1 MKSLLLL
8 LFIPVACFSQDI
20 KGKWST
26 IDDNSGEQKSVVE
39 IFERS
44 GKFYGKI
51 VKIIVKPG
59 EDPDPVCD
67 KCPEDDPRY
76 HKKIVGM
83 EILKNLEKSGMAYD
97 EGHILDPEIGKIY
110 KCKLW
115 VEDGELKVRGFWG
128 PFYRTQTWKKIQ

>member
-8 LFIPVACFSQDI
+8 LFIPVASFSQDI

-26 IDDNSGEQKSVVE
+26 IDDNTGEQKSVVD
-39 IFERS
+39 IFERG
-44 GKFYGKI
+44 GKWYGKVVKVI
-51 VKIIVKPG
+51 VKAG

-67 KCPEDDPRY
+67 KCPEDDFRY
-76 HKKIVGM
+76 NKKIIGM
-83 EILKNLEKSGMAYD
+83 EILKDLEKSGKEY
-97 EGHILDPEIGKIY
+97 ENGHILDPEIGKIY

-115 VEDGELKVRGFWG
+115 VENGELKVRGFWG

>member
-8 LFIPVACFSQDI
+8 LYIPVACFSQDI

-26 IDDNSGEQKSVVE
+26 IDDNSGEPKSVVE

-76 HKKIVGM
+76 NKKIIGM
-83 EILKNLEKSGMAYD
+83 EILKDLEKSGTAFD

>member
-76 HKKIVGM
+76 NKKIVGM

>member
-59 EDPDPVCD
+59 EDPDPACN
-67 KCPEDDPRY
+67 KCPEGDSRY
-76 HKKIVGM
+76 NKKIVGM
-83 EILKNLEKSGMAYD
+83 EILKDLEKSGTAYD

-115 VEDGELKVRGFWG
+115 VENGELKVRGFWG